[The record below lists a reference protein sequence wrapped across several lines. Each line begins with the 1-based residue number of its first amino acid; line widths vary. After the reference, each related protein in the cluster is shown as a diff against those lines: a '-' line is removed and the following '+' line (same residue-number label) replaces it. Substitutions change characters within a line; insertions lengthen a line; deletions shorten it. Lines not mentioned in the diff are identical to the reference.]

1 MKSVGSQQFGRRS
14 GLWTCSCG
22 GRSDDGRSE
31 RVNEGVDCGVK
42 IALSFVLSSYPMLL
56 DVALYGV
63 QCWSAVVQYRK
74 CLLWKGKDRPKWL
87 GSNGLAG
94 LDSLISHPLHMPSFH
109 LFRLMQRSVIGP
121 ELGWLISRSPG
132 LAENACTF
140 LNPYLPSPSLYLQ
153 RAYKQA
159 RNITTSSS
167 SLYMYL
173 CMELP
178 VTLRYGRRVG

>member
-1 MKSVGSQQFGRRS
+1 MRGQNSLVVCTLFVPNVARR
-14 GLWTCSCG
+14 C
-22 GRSDDGRSE
+22 
-31 RVNEGVDCGVK
+31 
-42 IALSFVLSSYPMLL
+42 FVR
-56 DVALYGV
+56 V

-87 GSNGLAG
+87 GSNGWTA
-94 LDSLISHPLHMPSFH
+94 SHRTHFTCRHSNF
-109 LFRLMQRSVIGP
+109 FRLMQRSVIGP

-132 LAENACTF
+132 VGRKCLHLFKPLFAEPIP
-140 LNPYLPSPSLYLQ
+140 LLQ